1 MPFSLHPWFW
11 PLDLLQLVLV
21 VLVIGVE
28 IVALIDSMIRPSKAY
43 EAASKQSKAFW
54 MIILG
59 VATAATLVLGGAG
72 PFGIFGI
79 IGLIAA
85 LVYMVDV
92 RPAIRGLSRGGY

>member
-1 MPFSLHPWFW
+1 MFALHPLFW
-11 PLDLLQLVLV
+11 PLDLLQLLLTV
-21 VLVIGVE
+21 VVFGVE

-59 VATAATLVLGGAG
+59 VAMAATLVLGGGAG
-72 PFGIFGI
+72 TFSIFGI

-85 LVYMVDV
+85 LVYLVDV
-92 RPAIRGLSRGGY
+92 RPAIRGLSRG